1 MRDSSSP
8 SDSSETITVTKRS
21 AMLAFGAG
29 ILAIALVAGVAIAAL
44 VRTTDDPQPKNTAA
58 EASETSR
65 AEEPGKG
72 KKDEKKKDDKGDKTT
87 DSDKDKREDKDGA
100 KSKDSKKDSDKT
112 SDSSKKKIA
121 ATSTAKPY
129 SSGGSSKGGSSS
141 SGSSKGSGSSKSDKS
156 SKKLSS
162 SPSSEKSSNSS
173 RTSENTSS
181 SAAPSTSDATT
192 SPETPPT
199 DGDTTPS
206 TDVPAE
212 GFTVTSAEPTVEE
225 LDSLVQFLVTTDAS
239 DEAKAQSLENGMLGV
254 GIPQFLAGLGVGDD
268 PQGEAR
274 VVGPLE
280 RSGDSITATLE
291 YTAEGQTRL
300 STPVVFTNS
309 GGVWKL
315 SATSVCAAAEGSG
328 APVGC

>member
-21 AMLAFGAG
+21 AMLALGAG

-44 VRTTDDPQPKNTAA
+44 VRTGDDPQPKNTAA
-58 EASETSR
+58 EASETSQS
-65 AEEPGKG
+65 EEPGKG
-72 KKDEKKKDDKGDKTT
+72 EKDEKKKDDKGDKTT

-100 KSKDSKKDSDKT
+100 KSKDSKKDSDKK

-121 ATSTAKPY
+121 ATTTAKPY
-129 SSGGSSKGGSSS
+129 SSG
-141 SGSSKGSGSSKSDKS
+141 GSSKGSGSSKSDKS
-156 SKKLSS
+156 SKKSS
-162 SPSSEKSSNSS
+162 SSHSSERSSNSS

-181 SAAPSTSDATT
+181 SAAPSTSDAEISARTA
-192 SPETPPT
+192 PPT

-206 TDVPAE
+206 TDVPAD

-268 PQGEAR
+268 PQGKAR